1 MDVEKRKKWILD
13 NLIRLEKDIEVLKNN
28 MKECRDRISLIKTE
42 IDAEK
47 FDLEFDLESGL
58 EIIRLF

>member
-1 MDVEKRKKWILD
+1 MDVEKRKNWILD
-13 NLIRLEKDIEVLKNN
+13 NLIRLEKDIEVLNGN
-28 MKECRDRISLIKTE
+28 IKECRDRISLIETE

-47 FDLEFDLESGL
+47 FDFEFDLESGL

>member
-28 MKECRDRISLIKTE
+28 MKECRDRISLIETE

-47 FDLEFDLESGL
+47 FDFEFDLESGL

>member
-13 NLIRLEKDIEVLKNN
+13 NLIRLEKDIEVLNGN
-28 MKECRDRISLIKTE
+28 IKECRDRISLIETE

-47 FDLEFDLESGL
+47 FDFEFDLESGL

>member
-28 MKECRDRISLIKTE
+28 IKECRDRISLIETE

>member
-13 NLIRLEKDIEVLKNN
+13 NLIRLEKDIEVLKININ
-28 MKECRDRISLIKTE
+28 ECRDRIPLIETE